1 MENKVK
7 DIIIKI
13 YKAPPTAQGQ
23 WVSAYDN
30 RNDYIYETVGLD
42 NKEVCVKERS

>member
-1 MENKVK
+1 M
-7 DIIIKI
+7 IINR

-30 RNDYIYETVGLD
+30 RKDFIYERTLAEDQGIVP
-42 NKEVCVKERS
+42 

>member
-30 RNDYIYETVGLD
+30 RKDFIYE
-42 NKEVCVKERS
+42 KEN